1 MFRIALVVMCLSV
14 AVPAAAGPLQDGFA
28 AYSRADYVTALRL
41 WRPLAEQGNADAQYN
56 LGLMYARGQGVPQ
69 DLAEAHKWYLLAAAQ
84 GDGSAQDHLGLMYA
98 QGKGVPEDH
107 AAALGWFR
115 QAAAQG
121 HGSAQ
126 SNLGVMYSK
135 GLGLSHDPVLALM
148 WWSLAVQN
156 GYAPASKFRDQMT
169 ALLTPE
175 QIAEAQR
182 LAREWK
188 PAPPR

>member
-28 AYSRADYVTALRL
+28 AYIRADYATALRI
-41 WRPLAEQGNADAQYN
+41 WRPLAEQGNADAQSN
-56 LGLMYARGQGVPQ
+56 LGVMYFEGQGVPQ
-69 DLAEAHKWYLLAAAQ
+69 DHAEAIKWFRLAAAQ
-84 GDGSAQDHLGLMYA
+84 GLDDAQDYLGIMYT
-98 QGKGVPEDH
+98 QGKGVPQDH
-107 AAALGWFR
+107 AAAVGWFR

-121 HGSAQ
+121 HGSGQ

-135 GLGLSHDPVLALM
+135 GLGVARDPVLALM

-156 GYAPASKFRDQMT
+156 GYVNASKFRDQI
-169 ALLTPE
+169 APLLTPE